1 MNFRRIISGLSI
13 TSVILSTVFI
23 MSSCTPKI
31 TEEQMMQLKELRN
44 KEKSL
49 TEMIS
54 RKKQEKKN
62 LEAEVNARKAELK
75 KCQDDKAFVT
85 EKLSQWPNCWPDYTP
100 GSEVK

>member
-1 MNFRRIISGLSI
+1 MKFRRIISGLSI

-49 TEMIS
+49 TEMIA

-62 LEAEVNARKAELK
+62 LESEVNARKAELK

-85 EKLSQWPNCWPDYTP
+85 GKLSQWPNCWPDYTP

>member
-1 MNFRRIISGLSI
+1 MKFRRIISGLSMA
-13 TSVILSTVFI
+13 SVIASTVFI

-31 TEEQMMQLKELRN
+31 TEEQMTQLKELRN

-49 TEMIS
+49 TEMIA